1 MMRSLYLTYADDL
14 RPAVC
19 GIQAVRIAKNLGISS
34 EVSTGV
40 ANAART
46 RDLLNHNQMLY
57 QLSYSHHV
65 FASYRSA
72 TDENYTR
79 FSSYVYI
86 GVLRVSV
93 VGLRCGLFIM

>member
-19 GIQAVRIAKNLGISS
+19 CIQAVRIAKDLGISS

-57 QLSYSHHV
+57 QLSYGHHSAV
-65 FASYRSA
+65 FSKLNSR
-72 TDENYTR
+72 NR
-79 FSSYVYI
+79 
-86 GVLRVSV
+86 
-93 VGLRCGLFIM
+93 

>member
-1 MMRSLYLTYADDL
+1 MMCSLYLTYADDL

-19 GIQAVRIAKNLGISS
+19 CIQAVRIAKNLGISS

-65 FASYRSA
+65 LTSMRKRN
-72 TDENYTR
+72 EWILYTIFWMCAR
-79 FSSYVYI
+79 R
-86 GVLRVSV
+86 RVALPAV
-93 VGLRCGLFIM
+93 K

>member
-1 MMRSLYLTYADDL
+1 MMRSLCLTYADDL
-14 RPAVC
+14 IGCLLYPSRPDS
-19 GIQAVRIAKNLGISS
+19 KNLGISS

-65 FASYRSA
+65 LTSCRSA
-72 TDENYTR
+72 TGENYTR

-86 GVLRVSV
+86 GVLRVPV

>member
-1 MMRSLYLTYADDL
+1 MSLGLVKWTAPSVQRGGAQKNK
-14 RPAVC
+14 RPFHERKGLA
-19 GIQAVRIAKNLGISS
+19 
-34 EVSTGV
+34 GV

-86 GVLRVSV
+86 GVLRVPV
-93 VGLRCGLFIM
+93 VGLRCGLLIM

>member
-1 MMRSLYLTYADDL
+1 MCSLCLTYADDL
-14 RPAVC
+14 IGCFAVF
-19 GIQAVRIAKNLGISS
+19 QAVQIAKNLGISS

-65 FASYRSA
+65 LASCRSA

-86 GVLRVSV
+86 GVLRVPV

>member
-1 MMRSLYLTYADDL
+1 MYN
-14 RPAVC
+14 AVVPGMPIWPITQER
-19 GIQAVRIAKNLGISS
+19 GIQGEKTKPFRERKGF
-34 EVSTGV
+34 TGV

-65 FASYRSA
+65 LASCRSA
-72 TDENYTR
+72 TGENYTR

-86 GVLRVSV
+86 GVLRVPV